1 MQSKHSYLFLRRYPG
16 EAIVIFDDKAEVWVR
31 VLEIDVDS
39 PTPGVILEVTGL
51 REPLRLNLHEDKPIL
66 QGTVRLKLQALQ
78 EYVDGRVYASIG
90 ISAPRSVTIRREELV
105 AGTTREERQAMVR

>member
-16 EAIVIFDDKAEVWVR
+16 EAIVVFDERAEVWVR
-31 VLEIDVDS
+31 VLEIDVDD
-39 PTPGVILEVTGL
+39 PGTILEVTGL

-90 ISAPRSVTIRREELV
+90 ISAPRSVTIRREELI